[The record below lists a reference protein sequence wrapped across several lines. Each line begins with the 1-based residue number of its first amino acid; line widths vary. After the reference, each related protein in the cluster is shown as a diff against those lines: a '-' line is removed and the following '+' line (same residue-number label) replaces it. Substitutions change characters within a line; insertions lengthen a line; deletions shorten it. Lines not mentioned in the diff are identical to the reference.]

1 MTDKYKRL
9 LFQTGFILISLVVI
23 EIALRKQGYKPGD
36 MKPNWLNFKP
46 VDTLEIQ
53 HHFYTNS
60 EGLFVADSVVQNN
73 FGIQVNSDGF
83 RSPCFC
89 ALDSNKKR
97 VLLIGDSFTWGMSA
111 QPVENNC
118 YADLLRN
125 ETDFEIINT
134 GIPAADP
141 VQYAAIA
148 QKYIPA
154 LKPDYVLVMF
164 FMGNDLMMYDRPSI
178 PGEPYCYPTNAGAI
192 LADIDGKHF
201 SNVNEAYRYVA
212 NDKYYLKNP
221 TNFFEKIIAKSAL
234 LSRLYSLKYR
244 FEEKIRYEKSVKNTT
259 ITKKYLNK
267 IKQVCSNNQVP
278 VKYVLIPEIK
288 EAGWPLV
295 DYVKKYEDILQDTS
309 LINDWVLF
317 ENSKDNFMD
326 YPDAHLNN
334 KGHRYYADKLK
345 AFLKNTAELK

>member
-1 MTDKYKRL
+1 
-9 LFQTGFILISLVVI
+9 
-23 EIALRKQGYKPGD
+23 

-53 HHFYTNS
+53 TQFYTNN
-60 EGLFVADSVVQNN
+60 EGLFVADSVAQSK
-73 FGIQVNSDGF
+73 FGIKVNSEGF

-118 YADLLRN
+118 YADILRN
-125 ETDFEIINT
+125 ETAFEIINT

-148 QKYIPA
+148 QKYIPT
-154 LKPDYVLVMF
+154 LKPDYVLVIF

-201 SNVNEAYRYVA
+201 SNVNDAYRYVA
-212 NDKYYLKNP
+212 FEKYYLKN
-221 TNFFEKIIAKSAL
+221 TGNIAETIISKSAL

-244 FEEKIRYEKSVKNTT
+244 IEEKIRYEKNVKNTG

-267 IKQVCSNNQVP
+267 IKQVCAGNNVP
-278 VKYVLIPEIK
+278 VKYVLIPEVK
-288 EAGWPLV
+288 EADWPLEN
-295 DYVKKYEDILQDTS
+295 YVKKYADLLQDSS
-309 LINDWVLF
+309 LRNDWILF
-317 ENSKDNFMD
+317 ENSKDNFMG

-334 KGHRYYADKLK
+334 KGHRYYGDKLK